1 MRHLQPSTTPP
12 QAPTILQ
19 QALAI
24 LRRFGTNAHAYIP
37 GIGTISGLTA
47 GNYLLADG
55 STGLTPVDGLQGL
68 VLDGMGSVGTN
79 KAPDPG
85 CDTPASWNLSGA
97 AYWSISGGKLNLS
110 AAAATVAYAD
120 TGTYTDFT
128 SGATYL
134 VEFDLVGASGSLTVY
149 VRGGSGQTLAISTRR
164 VSFYY
169 VAGVSGST
177 PLRFGSFGTG
187 TFTIDNIVVSE
198 ISGIRATSS
207 GAARPRL
214 ERGLR
219 NLLTY
224 SQDFTNAAWVASF
237 SASKSDASSIT
248 FATGIDS
255 KVEQLLAISGGTAS
269 KSFTVAALISCA
281 SGTAAFRLK
290 NTHGGVTNNFS
301 AELLATTTPQVFA
314 FTVTNGVSAGNGTQI
329 VGLINSAVTPLAST
343 LISGGC
349 AVFQGTLTAAQI
361 LAEGGIP
368 LTTSA
373 AASNPLAGRYSS
385 QYSGAQSLTL
395 GSVPTPNSGDFS
407 VIVGVNATNATGNP
421 RIYAA
426 RGATASI
433 RLYMDNATGAI
444 YSAWTDDAANTQ
456 QSGAPASD
464 VGVTRIASIRRTGN
478 AKELRVNGASRLVN
492 STAQG
497 AYTLT
502 AAEIG
507 MQNAGTYLTGSLG
520 PLVHVTGTITDA
532 DLLVLERFV
541 ASLTPNGPSF

>member
-1 MRHLQPSTTPP
+1 MTSIGMAVRKPGNLTLL
-12 QAPTILQ
+12 A

-47 GNYLLADG
+47 GNYLLSDG

-68 VLDGMGSVGTN
+68 MLDGMGSVGADMFSPYTRN
-79 KAPDPG
+79 NTVEAGTTGFPAVCTATGVFSVVGVSINTVTANAPYRV
-85 CDTPASWNLSGA
+85 NLTWSGNTA
-97 AYWSISGGKLNLS
+97 GRQIS
-110 AAAATVAYAD
+110 
-120 TGTYTDFT
+120 
-128 SGATYL
+128 
-134 VEFDLVGASGSLTVY
+134 VG
-149 VRGGSGQTLAISTRR
+149 GGSAFVAVST
-164 VSFYY
+164 
-169 VAGVSGST
+169 AVSGSAEIT
-177 PLRFGSFGTG
+177 VAPSIANMYVYFNASAGGQAVSFDSVTCKP
-187 TFTIDNIVVSE
+187 V
-198 ISGIRATSS
+198 SGIHATSS
-207 GAARPRL
+207 GAARPTLR
-214 ERGLR
+214 RGLV

-224 SQDFTNAAWVASF
+224 SQDLTNAAWGKAGSSLPVITAGATDPFGGTSAYEFDLTPAGDCRVSNNPTGVSNNSGVTEGVWLKAKTTGGTVSIGVRDGAGAITYSTVTITTEWVLYAASF
-237 SASKSDASSIT
+237 
-248 FATGIDS
+248 TGAAGS
-255 KVEQLLAISGGTAS
+255 FTALTYVGNRLNGGT
-269 KSFTVAALISCA
+269 C
-281 SGTAAFRLK
+281 
-290 NTHGGVTNNFS
+290 NNFY
-301 AELLATTTPQVFA
+301 VYR
-314 FTVTNGVSAGNGTQI
+314 AG
-329 VGLINSAVTPLAST
+329 L
-343 LISGGC
+343 
-349 AVFQGTLTAAQI
+349 FQGTLTASQI